1 MADASKHN
9 WEFESCHPHNGEYWY
24 KCSICGVSD
33 WIGGYGTMNQLRPE
47 ECKPVEVKTEKPMET
62 FIQPKITGYRQL
74 SKEEAA
80 LMNEGKALAEKCGEY
95 IEKLQAHPGI
105 RPDGTAPKL
114 PGMLSA
120 LDQSWISIGATD
132 IQKGFMALMRGIAQP
147 TTF

>member
-33 WIGGYGTMNQLRPE
+33 WIGGYGTMDQLRPE

-95 IEKLQAHPGI
+95 IEKLRQAGPCQIQGGPPG
-105 RPDGTAPKL
+105 T
-114 PGMLSA
+114 
-120 LDQSWISIGATD
+120 LDQRWINIGATD